1 VVAPESARQSKEV
14 ELKLE
19 VDPAD
24 VARIASHPALEA
36 SLTPPQE
43 RDLISTYFDTTDFAL
58 RDARVFLRVR
68 ESGGRYVQTVKTAK
82 SDTEFLERFE
92 WEQEIAGSAPDP
104 DAVEGTALAPLLTP
118 ELRASLQLL
127 FETRIRR
134 KTYLLERGG
143 SEIEVAID
151 QGEIVAAPRRRQI
164 SELELELKRGETAEL
179 FRLARVLAE
188 TVPLRLAVKTKAE
201 RGYELLEDGKHEVE
215 KAAEIDIGPNMPSGD
230 AFRAIAQSC
239 LRQIIANELA
249 MCGGHAEALHQMR
262 IGLRRLRAAIS
273 IFADVI
279 ADTDLD
285 KIKAELKW
293 ITQEL
298 GPARDLDVFAADV
311 LQPLLLA
318 HPDDAEIAL
327 THRDFEARRAAAYAR
342 AAGSVR
348 SDRFRHAALDLVEWV
363 EVGPWTVENDAERAT
378 LRTRPIAERARH
390 ELARLRKQIKSRGA
404 DLRHQSVRQRHK
416 LRIRSKRLRYAT
428 EFFASTFPGEKSARR
443 RAEALSALK
452 NLQGALGG
460 LNDLATRHTLI
471 ADGTEGQAAESE
483 RAAPESERAAP
494 ASRLR
499 PTGINAGTLL
509 LAAEQA
515 FARFAQA
522 KAFWKP

>member
-1 VVAPESARQSKEV
+1 MVALESARQSKEV

-19 VDPAD
+19 LDPAD
-24 VARIASHPALEA
+24 AARIASHPALEA
-36 SLTPPQE
+36 SLTPPQK

-82 SDTEFLERFE
+82 SGTEFLERFE
-92 WEQEIAGSAPDP
+92 WEQEIAGSAPDL

-118 ELRASLQLL
+118 ELRASLRLL

-134 KTYLLERGG
+134 KTYLIERGG
-143 SEIEVAID
+143 SQIEVAID
-151 QGEIVAAPRRRQI
+151 QGEIVAAPHRRQI

-230 AFRAIAQSC
+230 AFSAIAQSS
-239 LRQIIANELA
+239 LRQIIANERA

-342 AAGSVR
+342 AAGSR
-348 SDRFRHAALDLVEWV
+348 S
-363 EVGPWTVENDAERAT
+363 GPTASVTPRSILSSGSRSARGRS
-378 LRTRPIAERARH
+378 RTMP
-390 ELARLRKQIKSRGA
+390 
-404 DLRHQSVRQRHK
+404 
-416 LRIRSKRLRYAT
+416 
-428 EFFASTFPGEKSARR
+428 SARR
-443 RAEALSALK
+443 CGHARSLSVPGTSWPASANRSRAGAPISAIK
-452 NLQGALGG
+452 ACARGTSFASAPSGS
-460 LNDLATRHTLI
+460 ATPPNSSPARSP
-471 ADGTEGQAAESE
+471 ARRARG
-483 RAAPESERAAP
+483 AAPRR
-494 ASRLR
+494 SR
-499 PTGINAGTLL
+499 P
-509 LAAEQA
+509 
-515 FARFAQA
+515 
-522 KAFWKP
+522 